1 MSTEFKYDASYLKS
15 ISGVLKISCLTCCF
29 FGFICILCSSV
40 HLHNFRACFYNT
52 IVLFAFVC
60 TSSVL
65 GARLFQLWQHKF
77 YIFNAVKCEYYLHV
91 FLAFACFIA
100 ASTTISL
107 DVTAYTIAT
116 FFALLAFSFYALDA
130 YLGYRLSRQRDVQT
144 QTEPQ
149 TV

>member
-1 MSTEFKYDASYLKS
+1 MSTTFKYDASYLKS
-15 ISGVLKISCLTCCF
+15 ISGILKISCL
-29 FGFICILCSSV
+29 
-40 HLHNFRACFYNT
+40 
-52 IVLFAFVC
+52 
-60 TSSVL
+60 
-65 GARLFQLWQHKF
+65 
-77 YIFNAVKCEYYLHV
+77 CEYYLHV
-91 FLAFACFIA
+91 FLAVACFIA

-130 YLGYRLSRQRDVQT
+130 YLGYRLSHQRDAQT